1 MRRIVMSL
9 LLAAGLLTNG
19 GGSVARA
26 EIGEIT
32 IAQQYGLLYL
42 GLMVMEKNQI
52 LEKHLAAAG
61 LPSTKVSWVKFTGS
75 SAGVD
80 AIISGNVH
88 LSAQGTPSMALLWDR
103 TKGRMEVKGIAALC
117 DGNIWINTRN
127 PNVQSVKDFTSKD
140 RIAIP
145 SLKSSTQAILLQME
159 AERMFGKGQYDKL
172 EPLIVTMSHP
182 DSVIAILNPSHEVTA
197 HVATSP
203 FHEAEM
209 KAGLRTVTSAYD
221 ILGGQA
227 TTSNLVTSS
236 KFREENPKSYA
247 AVIAALDES
256 FAWIAADKRRAAKLY
271 IEMTNERRM
280 NEDEVYAILTAPGA
294 EWGKTPHKVG
304 KLVQFMHY
312 VGTLK
317 NRPESWKDLYF
328 PEAHALAG
336 D

>member
-1 MRRIVMSL
+1 M
-9 LLAAGLLTNG
+9 
-19 GGSVARA
+19 
-26 EIGEIT
+26 
-32 IAQQYGLLYL
+32 
-42 GLMVMEKNQI
+42 
-52 LEKHLAAAG
+52 
-61 LPSTKVSWVKFTGS
+61 
-75 SAGVD
+75 
-80 AIISGNVH
+80 
-88 LSAQGTPSMALLWDR
+88 
-103 TKGRMEVKGIAALC
+103 AALC

-127 PNVQSVKDFTSKD
+127 PNIKSVKDFTDKD

-159 AERMFGKGQYDKL
+159 AERVFGKGQFNKL

-182 DSVIAILNPSHEVTA
+182 DSVIAILNPAHEVTA

-209 KAGLRTVTSAYD
+209 KAGMHTVTSAYD

-227 TTSNLVTSS
+227 TTSNLVASS
-236 KFREENPKSYA
+236 KFREDNPKSYTA
-247 AVIAALDES
+247 ALTALDEA
-256 FAWIAADKRRAAKLY
+256 FAWISADKRRAAKLY

-280 NEDEVYAILTAPGA
+280 SEDEVYAILTAPGA

-317 NRPESWKDLYF
+317 NKPESWKDLYF
-328 PEAHALAG
+328 PEAQALAG

>member
-1 MRRIVMSL
+1 MRRIAMS
-9 LLAAGLLTNG
+9 LLAAGLVFAG
-19 GGSVARA
+19 ARAPARA

-42 GLMVMEKNQI
+42 ALMVMEKNNI

-61 LPSTKVSWVKFTGS
+61 LGSTKVSWVKFAGS

-80 AIISGNVH
+80 AVISGNVH

-103 TKGRMEVKGIAALC
+103 TKGRLEVKGIAALC

-127 PNVQSVKDFTSKD
+127 PDIHSVKDFTDKD

-159 AERMFGKGQYDKL
+159 AERVFGKGQFDRL

-182 DSVIAILNPSHEVTA
+182 DSVAAILKPGHEVTA

-203 FHEAEM
+203 YHEAEM
-209 KAGLRTVTSAYD
+209 KAGLHTVTSAYD

-227 TTSNLVTSS
+227 TTSNLVTSA
-236 KFREENPKSYA
+236 KFRAENPNSYA

-256 FAWIAADKRRAAKLY
+256 FGWINADKRRATKLY

-280 NEDEVYAILTAPGA
+280 TEDEVYAVVTAPGA
-294 EWGKTPHKVG
+294 EYGKTPHKVG
-304 KLVQFMHY
+304 KLVAFMHY

-317 NRPESWKDLYF
+317 NKPESWKDLFF
-328 PEAHALAG
+328 PEAHVLAG

>member
-1 MRRIVMSL
+1 MRRIAMSL
-9 LLAAGLLTNG
+9 LLAVGIASAGPG
-19 GGSVARA
+19 APARA
-26 EIGEIT
+26 EVGEIT

-42 GLMVMEKNQI
+42 ALMVMENNHI

-61 LPSTKVSWVKFTGS
+61 LSSTKVNWVKFTGS
-75 SAGVD
+75 SGGVD
-80 AIISGNVH
+80 AVISGQVT

-103 TKGRMEVKGIAALC
+103 TKGRLEVKGMAALC

-127 PNVQSVKDFTSKD
+127 PNVHSVKDFTEKD

-159 AERMFGKGQYDKL
+159 AERVFGKGQFNKL

-209 KAGLRTVTSAYD
+209 KAGLHTITSAYD

-227 TTSNLVTSS
+227 TTSNLVTTS

-247 AVIAALDES
+247 ASLAALDQA
-256 FAWIAADKRRAAKLY
+256 FAWINADKRRAAKLY

-280 NEDEVYAILTAPGA
+280 SEDEVYAILTAPGA
-294 EWGKTPHKVG
+294 AWGKTPHKVG

-317 NRPESWKDLYF
+317 NRPDSWKDLYF
-328 PEAHALAG
+328 PEAQALDG

>member
-1 MRRIVMSL
+1 MRRLVMSL
-9 LLAAGLLTNG
+9 LIVAGLVSAG
-19 GGSVARA
+19 PPAPARA

-42 GLMVMEKNQI
+42 ALMVMEKNQI

-61 LPSTKVSWVKFTGS
+61 LGSTKVSWVKFAGS
-75 SAGVD
+75 SPGVD
-80 AIISGNVH
+80 AIISGQVT
-88 LSAQGTPSMALLWDR
+88 LSAQGTPSLALLWDR
-103 TKGRMEVKGIAALC
+103 TKGRLEVKGIAALC
-117 DGNIWINTRN
+117 DGNIWINTRSAAIK
-127 PNVQSVKDFTSKD
+127 SVKDFTEKD

-159 AERMFGKGQYDKL
+159 AERVFGAGQYDKL

-182 DSVIAILNPSHEVTA
+182 DSVAAILKPGHEVTA

-209 KAGLRTVTSAYD
+209 KAGLHTVTSAYD

-236 KFREENPKSYA
+236 KFRSENPNSYA
-247 AVIAALDES
+247 ATIAALDEA
-256 FAWIAADKRRAAKLY
+256 FAWVNADKRRAAKLY

-280 NEDEVYAILTAPGA
+280 SEDEVYAILTAPGA

-304 KLVQFMHY
+304 KLVQFMHH
-312 VGTLK
+312 VGTIK

-328 PEAHALAG
+328 PEAQALAG

>member
-1 MRRIVMSL
+1 MRRLVLSL
-9 LLAAGLLTNG
+9 LIAVGLLAAGPRAP
-19 GGSVARA
+19 ARA
-26 EIGEIT
+26 ELGEIVV
-32 IAQQYGLLYL
+32 AQQYGLLYL
-42 GLMVMEKNQI
+42 GLMVMEKNKL

-61 LPSTKVSWVKFTGS
+61 LGSTKVSWVKFTGS
-75 SAGVD
+75 SGGVD
-80 AIISGNVH
+80 AIISGQVT
-88 LSAQGTPSMALLWDR
+88 LSAQGTPSLALLWDR
-103 TKGRMEVKGIAALC
+103 TKGRLEVKGMAALC

-127 PNVQSVKDFTSKD
+127 PNIKSVKDFTEKD

-159 AERMFGKGQYDKL
+159 SERVFGKGQYDKL
-172 EPLIVTMSHP
+172 EKLIVTMSHP
-182 DSVIAILNPSHEVTA
+182 DSVIAILNPGHEVTA

-209 KAGLRTVTSAYD
+209 KAGMHTVTSAYD

-236 KFREENPKSYA
+236 KFREENPKSYK
-247 AVIAALDES
+247 AALDALDEA
-256 FAWIAADKRRAAKLY
+256 FAWIKEDKRRAAKLY

-280 NEDEVYAILTAPGA
+280 SENEVLAILTAPGA
-294 EWGKTPHKVG
+294 EWGKTPHKVR

-328 PEAHALAG
+328 PEAQALAG

>member
-1 MRRIVMSL
+1 MRRIAMSL
-9 LLAAGLLTNG
+9 LLAAGLVSAG
-19 GGSVARA
+19 ARAPAHA

-42 GLMVMEKNQI
+42 ALMVMEKNNI
-52 LEKHLAAAG
+52 LEKHLTAAG
-61 LPSTKVSWVKFTGS
+61 LGSTKVSWVKFAGS

-80 AIISGNVH
+80 AVISGNVH

-103 TKGRMEVKGIAALC
+103 TRGRLEVKGIAALC

-127 PNVQSVKDFTSKD
+127 PDVHSVKDFTEKD

-159 AERMFGKGQYDKL
+159 AERVFGKGQFDRL

-182 DSVIAILNPSHEVTA
+182 DSVAAILKPGHEVTA

-227 TTSNLVTSS
+227 TTSNLVTSA
-236 KFREENPKSYA
+236 KFRTENPKSYA
-247 AVIAALDES
+247 AVIPALDEA
-256 FAWIAADKRRAAKLY
+256 FAWINADKRRAAKLY
-271 IEMTNERRM
+271 IQMTNERRM
-280 NEDEVYAILTAPGA
+280 TEDEVYAVLTAPGA

-304 KLVQFMHY
+304 KLVSFMHY

-317 NRPESWKDLYF
+317 NKPESWKDLYF

>member
-1 MRRIVMSL
+1 MRLVMSVL
-9 LLAAGLLTNG
+9 IAVTLAAAGPG
-19 GGSVARA
+19 APARA
-26 EIGEIT
+26 ETGEIT

-42 GLMVMEKNQI
+42 ALMVMEKNQI

-61 LPSTKVSWVKFTGS
+61 LGSTKVSWVKFAGS

-80 AIISGNVH
+80 AVISGQVT

-117 DGNIWINTRN
+117 DGNIWINTRSAAIK
-127 PNVQSVKDFTSKD
+127 SVKDFAPTD

-145 SLKSSTQAILLQME
+145 SLKSSTQAIMLQME
-159 AERMFGKGQYDKL
+159 AERVFGKGQYDKL

-182 DSVIAILNPSHEVTA
+182 DSVVAILNPGHEVTA

-209 KAGLRTVTSAYD
+209 KAGLHTVTSAYD

-236 KFREENPKSYA
+236 RFRSENPKSYA

-256 FAWIAADKRRAAKLY
+256 FAWLNADKRRAAKLY

-280 NEDEVYAILTAPGA
+280 SEDEVYAILTAPGA

-328 PEAHALAG
+328 PEAQALAG

>member
-1 MRRIVMSL
+1 MRRIPMSL
-9 LLAAGLLTNG
+9 LLAAALVAAGPRAP
-19 GGSVARA
+19 ARA
-26 EIGEIT
+26 EVGEIV

-42 GLMVMEKNQI
+42 GLMVMEKNKL
-52 LEKHLAAAG
+52 LEKHLTAAG
-61 LPSTKVSWVKFTGS
+61 LGSTKVSWVKFTGS
-75 SAGVD
+75 SGGVD

-117 DGNIWINTRN
+117 DGNIWVNTRN
-127 PNVQSVKDFTSKD
+127 PNVKSVKDFTEKD

-159 AERMFGKGQYDKL
+159 SERVFGKGQFNKL

-182 DSVIAILNPSHEVTA
+182 DSVIAILNPTHEVTA

-209 KAGLRTVTSAYD
+209 KAGLRTITSAYD

-247 AVIAALDES
+247 AVLPALEEA
-256 FAWIAADKRRAAKLY
+256 FAWIAEDKRRAAKLY
-271 IEMTNERRM
+271 IDMTNERRM
-280 NEDEVYAILTAPGA
+280 SEDEVHAILTAPGA

-317 NRPESWKDLYF
+317 NKPESWKDLYF
-328 PEAHALAG
+328 PEAHAWAG

>member
-1 MRRIVMSL
+1 MRRFAMSL
-9 LLAAGLLTNG
+9 LLAAGLVSAG
-19 GGSVARA
+19 VGAPARA

-42 GLMVMEKNQI
+42 ALMVMEKNNI

-61 LPSTKVSWVKFTGS
+61 LGSTKVSWVKFAGS

-80 AIISGNVH
+80 AVISGNVH

-103 TKGRMEVKGIAALC
+103 TKGRLEVKGIAALC

-127 PNVQSVKDFTSKD
+127 PDIHSVKDFTDKD

-159 AERMFGKGQYDKL
+159 AERVFGKGQFDRL

-182 DSVIAILNPSHEVTA
+182 DSVAAILKPGHEVTA

-203 FHEAEM
+203 YHEAEM
-209 KAGLRTVTSAYD
+209 KAGLHTVTSAYD

-227 TTSNLVTSS
+227 TTSNLVTSA
-236 KFREENPKSYA
+236 KFRAENPNSYA

-256 FAWIAADKRRAAKLY
+256 FGWINADKRRATKLY

-280 NEDEVYAILTAPGA
+280 TEDEVYAVVTAPGA
-294 EWGKTPHKVG
+294 EYGKTPHKVG
-304 KLVQFMHY
+304 KLVAFMHY

-317 NRPESWKDLYF
+317 NKPESWKDLFF
-328 PEAHALAG
+328 PEAHVLAG